1 MTVHSTW
8 RIWSENAGCTLI
20 EGNGRSLLSS
30 SGTLILGDGDS
41 PINRSTMKTRA
52 GVSLYVDR
60 EQRLGCRNR
69 TRERRARTN
78 ERNVREERADDPR
91 RLVSYSLWY
100 CYTFC
105 SRQLSRTKW
114 PFAVSSLARGPG
126 DGARV
131 RSSLAQ
137 ADDENA
143 ILRSGR
149 WPLGTFS
156 VSPHFSARYV
166 FQSLFEIFAHVYTRQ
181 ITRAENGF
189 HALSLRWRGNAI
201 CLSTDDGSVRDTLPR
216 STLRFDS
223 CSINR

>member
-1 MTVHSTW
+1 M
-8 RIWSENAGCTLI
+8 
-20 EGNGRSLLSS
+20 
-30 SGTLILGDGDS
+30 
-41 PINRSTMKTRA
+41 
-52 GVSLYVDR
+52 Y
-60 EQRLGCRNR
+60 
-69 TRERRARTN
+69 ERREPTIRDAL
-78 ERNVREERADDPR
+78 
-91 RLVSYSLWY
+91 LVTRLWY

-105 SRQLSRTKW
+105 GRQLSRTKW

-166 FQSLFEIFAHVYTRQ
+166 FQWLFEIFAHVYTRQ
-181 ITRAENGF
+181 ITRAKNEF

-223 CSINR
+223 CSINRQLRGDFVFTLFRFVLREINSLILP